1 MKTYPLLARLMHRL
15 QAPETGGE
23 DGSTSGGTPAGTP
36 SPTTG
41 QDGDTGRGADL
52 RIAPQTGND
61 DAADGH
67 DEGNDSGDAATGTDG
82 EPAQR
87 RQRTEAER
95 MQRRMDRRTRALGE
109 KDQTIAQLQAELAAA
124 RAGQPAPRQQQ
135 RSPEEGEGVDG
146 DTTPAQPTREQ
157 IDHRILTTAERIAE
171 GRIEAQRISD
181 QTTALIKAGKALDP
195 KFDDAAREVSMVIPF
210 VVGPQGRESASPF
223 IKALYECDHPAAILL
238 HLNANPDEL
247 DDLADMPL
255 KKQERQL
262 LKLDIQ
268 LATATATRKS
278 GAPKPLEVITGG
290 RSTGTNNDAR
300 QTDEEWRANRLKQRQ
315 QPTKR

>member
-1 MKTYPLLARLMHRL
+1 MKIYPLLSRLMQRL

-23 DGSTSGGTPAGTP
+23 SGSTSGGMPAGTP
-36 SPTTG
+36 SPQSG
-41 QDGDTGRGADL
+41 SDGETGRGADL
-52 RIAPQTGND
+52 RIAPGSSTD
-61 DAADGH
+61 DAAEGH
-67 DEGNDSGDAATGTDG
+67 DEGNNGGDDATGTEG
-82 EPAQR
+82 EQAPR

-124 RAGQPAPRQQQ
+124 RGGRPAPRQQQ
-135 RSPEEGEGVDG
+135 GAEEGDGEGVDN
-146 DTTPAQPTREQ
+146 TPAQPTGEEINRHINTQ
-157 IDHRILTTAERIAE
+157 AQRIAE
-171 GRIEAQRISD
+171 ARIEAQRISD

-195 KFDDAAREVSMVIPF
+195 KFDDAAREVSHVIPF

-268 LATATATRKS
+268 LATAAATRKS

-290 RSTGTNNDAR
+290 RSSGGANETR
-300 QTDEEWRANRLKQRQ
+300 MTDEEWRAQRQKQRT
-315 QPTKR
+315 QPKR